1 MRCAEVREGLPA
13 YVRNGDMPL
22 AVRHHVSGCT
32 ECRAELARYE
42 VLLDG
47 LGALRH
53 EVIEPPP
60 SLVRSLVAIPSSQR
74 RLRGAQRHVVRHR
87 RAYLGGLALA
97 AAGAAG
103 AAVWRSRIRRLAA
116 A

>member
-22 AVRHHVSGCT
+22 AVQHHVSGCA

-42 VLLDG
+42 VLLEG

-53 EVIEPPP
+53 EVIEAPP

-103 AAVWRSRIRRLAA
+103 AAVWRSRIRRPVAA
-116 A
+116 

>member
-1 MRCAEVREGLPA
+1 MRCAEVREALPA
-13 YVRNGDMPL
+13 YVRNGEMPL
-22 AVRHHVSGCT
+22 AVRHHVAACP

-53 EVIEPPP
+53 EVMEAPP
-60 SLVRSLVAIPSSQR
+60 SLVRSLAAIPSSHR

-97 AAGAAG
+97 AASAAG
-103 AAVWRSRIRRLAA
+103 AAVWRSRIRRPAA

>member
-1 MRCAEVREGLPA
+1 VNCAEVREALPA
-13 YVRNGDMPL
+13 YVRNGEMPL
-22 AVRHHVSGCT
+22 AVRHHLSGCP

-47 LGALRH
+47 LDALRTQM
-53 EVIEPPP
+53 VDVPPT
-60 SLVRSLVAIPSSQR
+60 LIRSLWAIPSR
-74 RLRGAQRHVVRHR
+74 RRHLRGVERHVARHR
-87 RAYLGGLALA
+87 HAYLGGLAVA

-103 AAVWRSRIRRLAA
+103 AAVWRSRARRPAA

>member
-1 MRCAEVREGLPA
+1 VRCAEVREALPA
-13 YVRNGDMPL
+13 YVRNGEMPL
-22 AVRHHVSGCT
+22 AVRHHVSACP
-32 ECRAELARYE
+32 ECSAELARYE

-47 LGALRH
+47 LGDLRH
-53 EVIEPPP
+53 QVMDAPPT
-60 SLVRSLVAIPSSQR
+60 LVRSLSAIPSRHR

-103 AAVWRSRIRRLAA
+103 AAVWRSRIRRPVPA
-116 A
+116 

>member
-103 AAVWRSRIRRLAA
+103 AAVWRSRIRRPAA